1 MGLWD
6 GRRGH
11 RVNSRPA
18 PTRSCMR
25 LGRTPLSPPVRPGAG
40 TRAGG
45 GGLVESGADTVG
57 GRRQAR
63 GLAKNKNIARGTW
76 NGQRGGMP
84 KTCER
89 QVTARRCACSR
100 STRTSSTCIGA
111 TPCR

>member
-25 LGRTPLSPPVRPGAG
+25 PGRTPLSPPVRPGAG
-40 TRAGG
+40 ARAGG
-45 GGLVESGADTVG
+45 GGGGGGGEGLVESGADTVG

-76 NGQRGGMP
+76 RQRGGMP
-84 KTCER
+84 KN
-89 QVTARRCACSR
+89 
-100 STRTSSTCIGA
+100 G
-111 TPCR
+111 